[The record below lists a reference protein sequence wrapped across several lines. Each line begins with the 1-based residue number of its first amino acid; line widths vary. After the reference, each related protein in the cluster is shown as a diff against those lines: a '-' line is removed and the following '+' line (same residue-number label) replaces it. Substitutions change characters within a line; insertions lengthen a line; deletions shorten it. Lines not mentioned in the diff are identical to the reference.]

1 MKRCLPASLS
11 LQLMLAAVAGGVAGA
26 AAAEPALPPPAASGP
41 AACAVPADLM
51 VVDGKLP
58 HLAARLRAGGPVTI
72 VAIGGASTAGLA
84 AGSPDLAYPHRL
96 QEILVR
102 WFAPAAITVLNQG
115 APRQSAQQ
123 MLDRF
128 PRDVLAQRPALVIWE
143 TGTTDAVRG
152 IDTEEFA
159 AALQSGIDLIQAH
172 GADVIL
178 VDPQFSH
185 RTSAVIDFDRYLKA
199 LYRVADVN
207 DLYVFPR
214 YEMMRYW
221 SEQNMFNFEGV
232 AKGGKAGLA
241 AKVYEC
247 LGHRLAEAIRTAL
260 E

>member
-1 MKRCLPASLS
+1 MKWRLS
-11 LQLMLAAVAGGVAGA
+11 GALSFPLVLATATGL
-26 AAAEPALPPPAASGP
+26 AAAEPALPPPPPASGP
-41 AACAVPADLM
+41 PACAVPTELM

-58 HLAARLRAGGPVTI
+58 HLAARLHTGGPVKI

-84 AGSPDLAYPHRL
+84 AGSPDFAYPHRL
-96 QEILVR
+96 QEILARFYPPV
-102 WFAPAAITVLNQG
+102 AITVLNEG

-128 PRDVLAQRPALVIWE
+128 PRDVFAERPVLVIWE

-152 IDTEEFA
+152 IETEEFA
-159 AALQSGIDLIQAH
+159 ATLQSGIEAIEAH

-185 RTSAVIDFDRYLKA
+185 RISAVIDFDRYLKA
-199 LYRVADVN
+199 LNRVADVN

-221 SEQNMFNFEGV
+221 SEQNVFNFDGV
-232 AKGGKAGLA
+232 AKDGRAGFA

-247 LGHRLAEAIRTAL
+247 LGYRLAEAIRTAL
-260 E
+260 Q